1 MARHKV
7 WRKVD
12 AYSLDISPLLSQSR
26 LIGTLRMLAQPL
38 KRLAHCR
45 PHRVPFIR
53 FRKLLQ
59 RLVVALRVE
68 QALETVQ
75 IPFEGVARF
84 FSGMA
89 GVFKGGDRVEAV

>member
-1 MARHKV
+1 MAQ
-7 WRKVD
+7 VD
-12 AYSLDISPLLSQSR
+12 AYSLDIIPLLSQSR

-38 KRLAHCR
+38 KRLPHRR
-45 PHRVPFIR
+45 PHSIPFIR
-53 FRKLLQ
+53 FRKLFQ
-59 RLVVALRVE
+59 GLVVALRVE

-89 GVFKGGDRVEAV
+89 GILIGGDRVEAV